1 MRRTNRG
8 FTLLEVMV
16 AMALLAIGLVA
27 VMSLL
32 NRSLALHSRARELRQ
47 DTEMAAELMG
57 AMELESPDLRR
68 EAIADIENRFK
79 GRKYNIGSETV
90 EFPGVLRTE
99 VQIFRGDEKE
109 PSHRLVKFVESER
122 AR

>member
-1 MRRTNRG
+1 MKTTRG

-27 VMSLL
+27 VMGLL
-32 NRSLALHSRARELRQ
+32 NRSLDLHARARELRE
-47 DTEMAAELMG
+47 DTEMAGEVLG
-57 AMELESPDLRR
+57 TLELESNDLRR
-68 EAIADIENRFK
+68 EAQADIQKRYEGRRF
-79 GRKYNIGSETV
+79 EVVTEPV
-90 EFPGVLRTE
+90 EIPGVVRLE

-109 PSHRLVKFVESER
+109 PSHRLLKYVPQEK

>member
-1 MRRTNRG
+1 MRRTSQG

-32 NRSLALHSRARELRQ
+32 NRSLALHSRAREMRQ

-57 AMELESPDLRR
+57 ALHLESPDLRR
-68 EAIADIENRFK
+68 EALADIEKRYK
-79 GRKYNIGSETV
+79 GRKYNIGSESV
-90 EFPGVLRTE
+90 EIPGVLRME

-122 AR
+122 AQ

>member
-1 MRRTNRG
+1 MRRKSRG

-57 AMELESPDLRR
+57 AIELESPDLRR
-68 EAIADIENRFK
+68 EAIADIEKRFK
-79 GRKYNIGSETV
+79 GRKYTIGSEAV
-90 EFPGVLRTE
+90 EIPGVMRME
-99 VQIFRGDEKE
+99 VQIFRGEEKE
-109 PSHRLVKFVESER
+109 ASHRLVKFVESER

>member
-1 MRRTNRG
+1 MRSTSRG

-16 AMALLAIGLVA
+16 AMSLLAIGLVA

-47 DTEMAAELMG
+47 DTEMASEVIG
-57 AMELESPDLRR
+57 AIGLESPDLRR
-68 EAIADIENRFK
+68 EALADIEKRYP
-79 GRKYNIGSETV
+79 GRKYIIGSESV
-90 EFPGVLRTE
+90 EIPGVMRME

-122 AR
+122 AQ